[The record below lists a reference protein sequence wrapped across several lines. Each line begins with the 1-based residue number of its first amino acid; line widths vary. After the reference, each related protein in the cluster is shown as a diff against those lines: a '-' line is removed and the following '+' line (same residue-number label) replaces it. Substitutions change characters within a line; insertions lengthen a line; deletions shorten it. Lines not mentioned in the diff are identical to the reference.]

1 MNILIINGS
10 YRAQGNTRVLIDM
23 VKRGFEENDARI
35 SEIFLAEKDIRY
47 CRGCMSCFG
56 QKDAPIADC
65 VVKDDVRDIFEQM
78 LTADALVVA
87 CPIYWGTM
95 SAPLTVLAHRMT
107 ALTYDKA
114 LDGGF
119 KGIPMPKHMPTKPG
133 MYITSSIAPTFLFSL
148 SREYRCF
155 KKRLSEILRFAG
167 YRTSYTLIEGG
178 SMMGMPIR
186 EREKT
191 ARKAE
196 RMGRALSS
204 G

>member
-1 MNILIINGS
+1 MDILIINGS
-10 YRAQGNTRVLIDM
+10 YRDRGNTRTLIDM
-23 VKRGFEENDARI
+23 VKRGFDANDTRV
-35 SEIFLAEKDIRY
+35 SEIFLAHKDIQH
-47 CRGCMSCFG
+47 CRGCMSCFNR
-56 QKDAPIADC
+56 KDPPIGDC
-65 VVKDDVRDIFEQM
+65 VITDDVREILERIIA
-78 LTADALVVA
+78 ADALIVA

-95 SAPLTVLAHRMT
+95 SAPLTALAHRMT

-119 KGIPMPKHMPTKPG
+119 KGVPVPKHPPTKPG

-148 SREYRCF
+148 AGEYRCF
-155 KKRLSEILRFAG
+155 RKRLSEILRIAG
-167 YRTSYTLIEGG
+167 YQTSHKLIVGG
-178 SMMGMPIR
+178 SMMGKPIE

-196 RMGRALSS
+196 NMGRSLVS